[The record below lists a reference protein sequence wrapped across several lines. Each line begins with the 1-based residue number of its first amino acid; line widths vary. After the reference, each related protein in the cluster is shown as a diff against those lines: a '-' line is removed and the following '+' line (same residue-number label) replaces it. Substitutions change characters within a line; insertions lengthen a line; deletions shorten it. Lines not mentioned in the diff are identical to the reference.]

1 MDGAMNSDAA
11 RRQVEA
17 AYAAWDEAFNRGD
30 AVALAG
36 LYVDHA
42 TFLPA
47 THAIIEGPARIEQF
61 FTPLLA
67 QGVTD
72 HRFELVTIHDDTH
85 SIAAAAKWTATSP
98 EPDGSRTT
106 SSGIATHLFLKQP
119 DGGLKLR
126 LHTFN

>member
-1 MDGAMNSDAA
+1 VPDGFLPNLSGPRSSEMDGAMNSDAA

-61 FTPLLA
+61 FTPPPSGQRPVPSQMARA
-67 QGVTD
+67 QPRAG
-72 HRFELVTIHDDTH
+72 
-85 SIAAAAKWTATSP
+85 SP
-98 EPDGSRTT
+98 RTCF
-106 SSGIATHLFLKQP
+106 SSSPTVA
-119 DGGLKLR
+119 
-126 LHTFN
+126 

>member
-1 MDGAMNSDAA
+1 MSSDAV
-11 RRQVEA
+11 RTQVEA

-30 AVALAG
+30 ARALAS

-47 THAIIEGPARIEQF
+47 THAVIEGPARIEEF

-67 QGVTD
+67 QGVSD
-72 HRFELVTIHDDTH
+72 HRFELITVHADTH
-85 SIAAAAKWTATSP
+85 SIAAAARWTATSP
-98 EPDGSRTT
+98 NQDGSRAA
-106 SSGIATHLFLKQP
+106 SGGIATHLFLKQP
-119 DGGLKLR
+119 DGSLKLR

>member
-1 MDGAMNSDAA
+1 MSGDAV
-11 RRQVEA
+11 RGQVEA

-30 AVALAG
+30 AKALAS
-36 LYVDHA
+36 LYVDDA

-47 THAIIEGPARIEQF
+47 THDVVEGPARIEAF

-67 QGVTD
+67 QGVTG
-72 HRFELVTIHDDTH
+72 HRFALITLHEDEH
-85 SIAAAAKWTATSP
+85 SIAAAARWTALSP
-98 EPDGSRTT
+98 GPDGALTT

-119 DGGLKLR
+119 DGRLKLR

>member
-1 MDGAMNSDAA
+1 MA
-11 RRQVEA
+11 RERVEA

-30 AVALAG
+30 AKALSS
-36 LYVDHA
+36 LYVADA

-47 THAIIEGPARIEQF
+47 THDVVEGPARIEAF
-61 FTPLLA
+61 FAPLLA
-67 QGVTD
+67 QGVSG
-72 HRFELVTIHDDTH
+72 HRFTLITIHEDER
-85 SIAAAAKWTATSP
+85 SIAAAAHWTVLSP
-98 EPDGSRTT
+98 GPDGALTP